1 MLPRTRPQ
9 FGLEHGRLHTGGM
22 GDEDDG
28 SEGVAAAAA
37 AAAAAQAAAAAAAAA
52 TVAIAA
58 ADAVCPRMQ
67 SPSRPESCE

>member
-1 MLPRTRPQ
+1 
-9 FGLEHGRLHTGGM
+9 M

-37 AAAAAQAAAAAAAAA
+37 AAAAAQAAAAAAAATTAA
-52 TVAIAA
+52 TAA

-67 SPSRPESCE
+67 SPSRPEPCECASKPADEGTRRQRHRRPW